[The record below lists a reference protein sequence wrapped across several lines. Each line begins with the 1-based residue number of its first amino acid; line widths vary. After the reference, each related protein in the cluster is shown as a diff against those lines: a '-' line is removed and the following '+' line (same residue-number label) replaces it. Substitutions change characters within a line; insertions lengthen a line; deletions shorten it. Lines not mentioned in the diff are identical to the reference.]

1 MIECKTK
8 TKENEEKTKSN
19 NISLEIERCGTELL
33 AVVVVVRIILL

>member
-1 MIECKTK
+1 MQNKNKI
-8 TKENEEKTKSN
+8 NEEKTKSN